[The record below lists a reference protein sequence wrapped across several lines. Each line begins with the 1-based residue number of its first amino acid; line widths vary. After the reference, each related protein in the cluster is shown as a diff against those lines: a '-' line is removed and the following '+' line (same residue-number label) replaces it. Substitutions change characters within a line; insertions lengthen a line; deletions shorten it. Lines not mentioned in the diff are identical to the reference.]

1 MIHTG
6 LTPERWYKFSILEQM
21 ANIGADVDRAIRWR
35 NKSDSENSQSAIYRA
50 LELLDLTISDPKNKS
65 GRLKELARL
74 RELLKDYF
82 LGDNQYKALD
92 DAFLYNYF
100 IDFSY
105 AAALERGR

>member
-1 MIHTG
+1 MIHAG
-6 LTPERWYKFSILEQM
+6 LTPERWYTLSILEQM
-21 ANIGADVDRAIRWR
+21 ANIGADVDRATRWR
-35 NKSDSENSQSAIYRA
+35 NKGDRENSELAIFRA

-65 GRLKELARL
+65 GRLKELTRL

-82 LGDNQYKALD
+82 LGDNQYQVLD
-92 DAFLYNYF
+92 DTFLYNYF